1 MGECHRDPAG
11 LDPKLTDAR
20 YDLASAEAASG
31 EWEPAASDFRQ
42 VLKERPDDA
51 KARQHLGGVLLPSGD
66 ELARAGSPEPA
77 VVRYREA
84 LAYRSDDAELHTNL
98 GVTRVQLGRFN
109 EVQTELEAALSFDPN
124 SEPARKALTAVQ
136 AQIKVKGK

>member
-1 MGECHRDPAG
+1 MPRHDNI
-11 LDPKLTDAR
+11 LAR
-20 YDLASAEAASG
+20 CVPL
-31 EWEPAASDFRQ
+31 
-42 VLKERPDDA
+42 
-51 KARQHLGGVLLPSGD
+51 GD

-109 EVQTELEAALSFDPN
+109 EVQTELEAALSIDPN